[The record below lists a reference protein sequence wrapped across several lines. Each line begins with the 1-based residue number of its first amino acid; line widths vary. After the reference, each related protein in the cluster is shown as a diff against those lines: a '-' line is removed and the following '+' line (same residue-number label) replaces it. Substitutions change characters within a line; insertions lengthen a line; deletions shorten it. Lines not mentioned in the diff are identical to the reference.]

1 MMMMMSMASC
11 IVIDICIPAE
21 RVVADVAV
29 NDLDVVGG
37 ARVVSLESERVE
49 RECYDEAGRC
59 SYEPRAVDAVRVDA
73 RMLR

>member
-1 MMMMMSMASC
+1 
-11 IVIDICIPAE
+11 
-21 RVVADVAV
+21 VVADVAV

-59 SYEPRAVDAVRVDA
+59 SYEPRAVDAVRVHA